1 MIKPLYKKQAG
12 RPAKLRRLQHD
23 ELINP
28 KGTKMSRHYVKVKC
42 GRCGKEGHNQR
53 SCIKLQEAAEQKKT
67 KRNALP
73 PKSNVDPTTMTA
85 QSSQPMST
93 QQNPIAAQ
101 QSPLGGGAPVELAM
115 IGGGG
120 GAGLGVWNSADEER

>member
-12 RPAKLRRLQHD
+12 RPAKLRRIQHD

-53 SCIKLQEAAEQKKT
+53 SCIKLQEAAEQVLCINLHFLLVTEFSSGILVIQFHFLITGFKEETQKEC
-67 KRNALP
+67 
-73 PKSNVDPTTMTA
+73 PTT
-85 QSSQPMST
+85 QVQC
-93 QQNPIAAQ
+93 
-101 QSPLGGGAPVELAM
+101 
-115 IGGGG
+115 
-120 GAGLGVWNSADEER
+120 